1 VKTVIYTRTQFPDIT
16 GIDEDIHLCTRW
28 IQRHG
33 HELAGV
39 YADNGYSSLDL
50 DRPRLSD
57 LFADAGTGRFEA
69 VVVLAA
75 ITLASNVDLME
86 TILTRLADQG
96 VRVFTIAGR
105 ELHPPTEDSTR
116 HPCLAEDA
124 WPYLR
129 LLPKAPDTVQ

>member
-1 VKTVIYTRTQFPDIT
+1 MKTVIYTRTQFPDAT

-28 IQRHG
+28 IQRYG
-33 HELAGV
+33 HDLVGV

-50 DRPRLSD
+50 DRPHLGD

-75 ITLASNVDLME
+75 ITLASTVDLME
-86 TILTRLADQG
+86 TILVRLADQG

-105 ELHPPTEDSTR
+105 ELQPPTADSQP
-116 HPCLAEDA
+116 HPCLADDS

-129 LLPKAPDTVQ
+129 LLPKPSDTVQ